1 MDDFETVLPKLAA
14 IPLFADFDIKKEDD
28 LKILKNVYEIIS
40 IKKFKKSQF
49 IFFSVVKILET
60 CYKYFYI

>member
-28 LKILKNVYEIIS
+28 LKILKNVYEIIK
-40 IKKFKKSQF
+40 IANM
-49 IFFSVVKILET
+49 VKEV
-60 CYKYFYI
+60 KQ

>member
-28 LKILKNVYEIIS
+28 LKILKNVYEI
-40 IKKFKKSQF
+40 
-49 IFFSVVKILET
+49 
-60 CYKYFYI
+60 